1 MLPLSNSVKTRWK
14 KVGLDHVVDRLAH
27 ECRASNNFWS
37 ATKGRTRPMRYL
49 FYASNLHSMS
59 PTSTCMCPSIAGSD
73 TPIAFSPQ
81 HTHPAAQREKA
92 STQSWPGQTR
102 RVLPPGM
109 LLGLGKSRRG
119 PLFLIL
125 SCVHVKKKKKQPFFC
140 CYFSWGSTTVHTN
153 YHPHFRAGPVFLVS
167 HSHSAVPPDHRK
179 ATTSQSDRLS
189 RSTAATEQ
197 QQLLEHSEYR
207 RIDLDVSLPSPAIR
221 LQIRPAL

>member
-27 ECRASNNFWS
+27 ECRASNNFWW

-92 STQSWPGQTR
+92 STQSWPGQNAS
-102 RVLPPGM
+102 RVASWDASGPGQ
-109 LLGLGKSRRG
+109 
-119 PLFLIL
+119 IA
-125 SCVHVKKKKKQPFFC
+125 
-140 CYFSWGSTTVHTN
+140 
-153 YHPHFRAGPVFLVS
+153 AGTLVS
-167 HSHSAVPPDHRK
+167 DSFLRAC
-179 ATTSQSDRLS
+179 
-189 RSTAATEQ
+189 
-197 QQLLEHSEYR
+197 
-207 RIDLDVSLPSPAIR
+207 
-221 LQIRPAL
+221 